1 MTQKIATS
9 SIKSTHYL
17 FIAKLWLYLLF
28 ALSLFIIVL
37 PFMPSNSLTQ
47 VIEYTLYLSPRW
59 IFLLV
64 FIPVIFF
71 WTKLNK
77 YRRLILLFCVIILL
91 QFQDF
96 QLNVSTK
103 TVSDP
108 AVKLISLNM
117 GGKTSKKYLKN
128 LIKREQPDIFLFQ
141 ETLIEKLNGV
151 FDTHWKLQCDAGL
164 CIASQ
169 YPYKKIGEQSRRV
182 FKGWGNFAVYYEI
195 DVKGKTLPLMNV
207 HFETPRSILSDL
219 LGLAF
224 DWQEVERFR
233 ENKSLETALISSWA
247 SSQPYFVMAGDF
259 NMTVDES
266 LYKDYFLSFQN
277 AIDMAGLGINFT
289 KYTSWHGVRID
300 HVLASKNIT
309 FSKAKVLSSLGGD
322 HRAILTE
329 IVLP

>member
-1 MTQKIATS
+1 MTQKITTL

-17 FIAKLWLYLLF
+17 FVGKLWLYLLF
-28 ALSLFIIVL
+28 ALSFFIIIL
-37 PFMPSNSLTQ
+37 PIIASNPLTQ
-47 VIEYTLYLSPRW
+47 VIEYVLYLSPRW
-59 IFLLV
+59 IFLLA
-64 FIPVIFF
+64 FIPIIFF
-71 WTKLNK
+71 WKKLNK
-77 YRRLILLFCVIILL
+77 YRRLIVLFCVIVLL

-96 QLNVSTK
+96 QLNLPAK
-103 TVSDP
+103 TVNDP
-108 AVKLISLNM
+108 ALKLISLNM

-151 FDTHWKLQCDAGL
+151 FDKPWQLQCDAGL

-169 YPYKKIGEQSRRV
+169 YPYKKIGEQSRRI
-182 FKGWGNFAVYYEI
+182 FKGWGNFAVYYEVDI
-195 DVKGKTLPLMNV
+195 EGKTLPLMNV
-207 HFETPRSILSDL
+207 HLETPRSILSDL

-224 DWQEVERFR
+224 DWQEVKRFR
-233 ENKSLETALISSWA
+233 ENKSLETALISTWA

-259 NMTVDES
+259 NMTIDES
-266 LYKDYFLSFQN
+266 LYNDYFSSFQN
-277 AIDMAGLGINFT
+277 AIDTAGFGINFT

-300 HVLASKNIT
+300 HVLASNHIT